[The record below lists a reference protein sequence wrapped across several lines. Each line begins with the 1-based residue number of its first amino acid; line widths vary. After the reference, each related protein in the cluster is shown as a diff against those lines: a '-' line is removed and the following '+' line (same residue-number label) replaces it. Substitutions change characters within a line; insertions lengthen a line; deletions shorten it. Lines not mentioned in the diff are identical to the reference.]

1 MAPQASARASPAVE
15 ERREHEEPRRRRA
28 RGRRDVVD
36 DDALKQKKVSALAA
50 ALVFSGDGR
59 PKSCEARTGEACV
72 AGLRHRCEA
81 VAARAS
87 AHKTLGQRDGG
98 GGHLGAARGREAARR
113 HAIRLARLRGCQH
126 QIRGHFTS
134 RSACVCSF
142 FRAKRAKSLFS
153 APRNCSENGFF
164 DTGNLPCRAYM
175 HLKFERPRCFW
186 CRDRA
191 PEPVLLKIRT

>member
-1 MAPQASARASPAVE
+1 MVTLCGFVMTSACSKSGKPILRRRRVSIKNGVSTRA
-15 ERREHEEPRRRRA
+15 RRRRA

-36 DDALKQKKVSALAA
+36 DDALKPKKVSTLAA
-50 ALVFSGDGR
+50 ARAFSGDGR

-87 AHKTLGQRDGG
+87 AHKTLGQSAGG

-113 HAIRLARLRGCQH
+113 HAIRLARLIGSQH

-134 RSACVCSF
+134 RSACVWPQG
-142 FRAKRAKSLFS
+142 RLV
-153 APRNCSENGFF
+153 
-164 DTGNLPCRAYM
+164 
-175 HLKFERPRCFW
+175 RP
-186 CRDRA
+186 
-191 PEPVLLKIRT
+191 ELST

>member
-1 MAPQASARASPAVE
+1 MAPQPSVRASPAVE

-50 ALVFSGDGR
+50 ALVFPGDGR
-59 PKSCEARTGEACV
+59 PKNCEARTGEACV

-98 GGHLGAARGREAARR
+98 DGHPGAARGREATRR
-113 HAIRLARLRGCQH
+113 HAIRLCVLRGYQ
-126 QIRGHFTS
+126 QEI
-134 RSACVCSF
+134 
-142 FRAKRAKSLFS
+142 
-153 APRNCSENGFF
+153 
-164 DTGNLPCRAYM
+164 
-175 HLKFERPRCFW
+175 
-186 CRDRA
+186 
-191 PEPVLLKIRT
+191 